1 MCFGNIIYEI
11 NIDRAISARVFDIL
25 SEINNFDKMCSSK
38 FIKTTFERLN
48 MSNKIDGALD
58 ISTGVFADIVGYAAL
73 ECYGVVGVADAN
85 KVDAFLSLLPT
96 WRLRR
101 GVNVV
106 ADGENVDVEVFV
118 VVEYGTSIST
128 VCENLRE
135 RIEFV
140 LKEFAGVKNVNV
152 KVNVCDVNV
161 RES

>member
-1 MCFGNIIYEI
+1 
-11 NIDRAISARVFDIL
+11 
-25 SEINNFDKMCSSK
+25 
-38 FIKTTFERLN
+38 

-106 ADGENVDVEVFV
+106 ADGEKVDVEVFV
-118 VVEYGTSIST
+118 VVEYGTNIST
-128 VCENLRE
+128 VCDNLRE

-140 LKEFAGVKNVNV
+140 LREFAGVKNVNV